1 MGSPELAQ
9 YADFYADMTRRFG
22 LTDSIELWRDI
33 SERLHQLTPEPED
46 VTYKDV
52 IANGVPAILITPGE
66 SSAEHILLHCHSGG
80 GVTASMWQERKAI
93 GHLAKAS
100 GAQAL
105 AINYRLAPEDKF
117 PAQIDDVEAAFR
129 WLLDQGYD
137 PSRIVSSGDS
147 IGGNF
152 AVNLALTLQRKNAPL
167 PGAVVSISPWFD
179 MELNNGTIT
188 SNASNDKMLSHDL
201 LRGFTEAMLDG
212 TGIALTDPR
221 INLAQA
227 DPAGLPPTMIYY
239 GEYELLVDD
248 SKQFA
253 ERARAAGVDL
263 ELRSL
268 PEGQH
273 NFFLGAGHVPEITAA
288 VAEIGAWVRSK
299 IGLALATAG
308 PATRSP
314 VPAGGKEAIP
324 K

>member
-22 LTDSIELWRDI
+22 LTDSLDLWRDI
-33 SERLHQLTPEPED
+33 SERLHQLTPEPEG
-46 VTYKDV
+46 VTYREV
-52 IANGVPAILITPGE
+52 TANGVPAILVMPAD
-66 SSAEHILLHCHSGG
+66 SSPDHILLHSHSGG
-80 GVTASMWQERKAI
+80 SVTASMWQERKAV
-93 GHLAKAS
+93 GHLAKAA

-117 PAQIDDVEAAFR
+117 PAQIDDGEAAFR

-201 LRGFTEAMLDG
+201 LRGFTDAMLDG
-212 TGIALTDPR
+212 TGLAPPASTSSSVRWLRGSTTSSWAPATFRRSQRPSPR
-221 INLAQA
+221 SVHGCG
-227 DPAGLPPTMIYY
+227 PRS
-239 GEYELLVDD
+239 D
-248 SKQFA
+248 SRWQ
-253 ERARAAGVDL
+253 
-263 ELRSL
+263 L
-268 PEGQH
+268 PERR
-273 NFFLGAGHVPEITAA
+273 GAARS
-288 VAEIGAWVRSK
+288 VRRTQCERPRSQSME
-299 IGLALATAG
+299 ALQ
-308 PATRSP
+308 R
-314 VPAGGKEAIP
+314 
-324 K
+324 

>member
-22 LTDSIELWRDI
+22 LTDSLELWRDI

-46 VTYKDV
+46 VTYKEV
-52 IANGVPAILITPGE
+52 TANGVPAILITPAE
-66 SSAEHILLHCHSGG
+66 SSADHILLHCHSGG

-93 GHLAKAS
+93 GHLAKAC

-129 WLLDQGYD
+129 WLLDHGYD

-152 AVNLALTLQRKNAPL
+152 AVNLALTLQRKNSPL

-201 LRGFTEAMLDG
+201 LRGFTAAMLDG

-227 DPAGLPPTMIYY
+227 DPAGLPPTIIYY

-253 ERARAAGVDL
+253 ERARAAGVDG

-268 PEGQH
+268 SEGPH

-299 IGLALATAG
+299 VGLTLASA
-308 PATRSP
+308 
-314 VPAGGKEAIP
+314 
-324 K
+324 

>member
-1 MGSPELAQ
+1 
-9 YADFYADMTRRFG
+9 
-22 LTDSIELWRDI
+22 
-33 SERLHQLTPEPED
+33 
-46 VTYKDV
+46 VT
-52 IANGVPAILITPGE
+52 ANGVPAILITPAE
-66 SSAEHILLHCHSGG
+66 SSADHILLHCHSGG

-93 GHLAKAS
+93 GHLAKAC

-117 PAQIDDVEAAFR
+117 PAQIDDAEAAFR

-201 LRGFTEAMLDG
+201 LRGFTDAMLDG

-239 GEYELLVDD
+239 GEYEILVDD

-288 VAEIGAWVRSK
+288 VAEMGAWVRSK
-299 IGLALATAG
+299 IGLTLA
-308 PATRSP
+308 PA
-314 VPAGGKEAIP
+314 
-324 K
+324 